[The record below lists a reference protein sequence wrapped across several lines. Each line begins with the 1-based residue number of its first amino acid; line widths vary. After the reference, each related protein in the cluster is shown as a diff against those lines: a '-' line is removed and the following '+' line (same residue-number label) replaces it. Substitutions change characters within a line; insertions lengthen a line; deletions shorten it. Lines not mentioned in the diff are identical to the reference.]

1 MSLVKE
7 YKGVKIFVNYK
18 GEFYCDAKNNSNDY
32 NKKTFNSHK
41 LQNIEKAIDTYE
53 GEIENG
59 EQFYYVNLY
68 SHTITLLKVVRKIGD
83 RLFFDNERD
92 SLSYGIGNLRPKSFD
107 ETEEYSKLVSLFE
120 RLIENKK
127 QQTELYNEARA
138 LLTNI

>member
-18 GEFYCDAKNNSNDY
+18 GEFYCDANNNSNEY
-32 NKKTFNSHK
+32 KNKTFNSHK
-41 LQNIEKAIDTYE
+41 LQNIEKAIDAYE
-53 GEIENG
+53 GEVENG
-59 EQFYYVNLY
+59 EQYYYINLY

-107 ETEEYSKLVSLFE
+107 ETEEYSKLIAIFKELT
-120 RLIENKK
+120 ENKNK
-127 QQTELYNEARA
+127 QTELYNKVKEI
-138 LLTNI
+138 LIKI

>member
-59 EQFYYVNLY
+59 EQFYHISVYEY
-68 SHTITLLKVVRKIGD
+68 TITLLTVVKKVGD
-83 RLFFDNERD
+83 RLFFDNGTN
-92 SLSYGIGNLRPKSFD
+92 SINYSSGNLRPKSFD
-107 ETEEYSKLVSLFE
+107 ETEEYSKLVSIFE